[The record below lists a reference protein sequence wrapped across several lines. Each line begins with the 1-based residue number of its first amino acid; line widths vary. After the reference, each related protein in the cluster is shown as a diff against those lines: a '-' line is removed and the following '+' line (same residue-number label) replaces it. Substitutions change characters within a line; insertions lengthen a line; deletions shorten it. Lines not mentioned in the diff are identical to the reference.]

1 MPPHPLT
8 RRVAVGG
15 LTVLAAVAVAGCTD
29 RLGGSDQ
36 QASSAPARR
45 ARTNPDVT
53 LAASVLAHEQAMLAK
68 VRATVRAHPHL
79 AAPLAGAEDAHRA
92 HVRLLARAVRH
103 DQTPAP
109 TTAAT
114 PGPKPVPTR
123 PGPALAAL
131 ARAEDQLSL
140 TGRHSSFAARS
151 GAFARVLA
159 SMAASAAQQAAVLTA
174 AAREH
179 A

>member
-15 LTVLAAVAVAGCTD
+15 LTALAAAAVAGCTN
-29 RLGGSDQ
+29 RLGHSDQ
-36 QASSAPARR
+36 QDSSAPARR
-45 ARTNPDVT
+45 ARTNPDAA
-53 LAASVLAHEQAMLAK
+53 LAASVLAQEQAMLAK
-68 VRATVRAHPHL
+68 VRATLRTHPHL

-92 HVRLLARAVRH
+92 HVRLLARAVPR

-109 TTAAT
+109 VKAAT
-114 PGPKPVPTR
+114 PGPEPVPAR

-131 ARAEDQLSL
+131 ARAEDRLSL

-174 AAREH
+174 VARDR